1 MKTVVRLRQLHST
14 MAPLMMLPL
23 LITLFTGMGFQIAV
37 SLNQTS
43 EFLWLMEW
51 HRGKFGVI
59 NLEIIYPFLNALG
72 LLTLVITGMVMWFQ
86 MNKRKRKQRSS

>member
-1 MKTVVRLRQLHST
+1 MKTVVRLRQLHSQI
-14 MAPLMMLPL
+14 APFMLLPL

-37 SLNQTS
+37 SLGQAN

-51 HRGKFGVI
+51 HRGKFGAI
-59 NLEIIYPFLNALG
+59 NLEMIYPILNALG

-86 MNKRKRKQRSS
+86 INKRKR